1 MKYKKEIKKLVKR
14 YKKDL
19 KYLYKR
25 SLKVEAAD
33 LDFFIVFMQLLRD
46 KMILLND
53 NEKELQ
59 NASLMS
65 IVAAIECYNK
75 YLSCAEKYFEVEEEK
90 LTPKNNKTLEVAIA
104 ECKEERQ
111 KYFDDFC
118 GILRESINYW
128 RIYNDTL

>member
-14 YKKDL
+14 YRKDL

-25 SLKVEAAD
+25 SLKANVAN
-33 LDFFIVFMQLLRD
+33 LDFFIVSLQLLRD

-53 NEKELQ
+53 NEKELP

-65 IVAAIECYNK
+65 IMTAIECYNK
-75 YLSCAEKYFEVEEEK
+75 YVACIEKHFEVEEEK
-90 LTPKNNKTLEVAIA
+90 LTPKNNKTLEVAMT
-104 ECKEERQ
+104 EYKEERQ